1 MKKFIYLLLI
11 PVIILTSGCAHRKE
25 QIARLQAQNDSLR
38 AVGTDKDSNI
48 ADFVKTF
55 NEVEANLDSIK
66 RVERIIDK
74 SAKEGEVKGSRKE
87 QIKSDISYIYDL
99 LQKNR
104 KLVAE
109 LTSKLSKSNKH
120 AKELQLMIDNL
131 NKSID
136 EKNAQIVQLTDEL
149 GKLNIQV
156 KDLNVKVAGLNSN
169 VNDLTADNQKKQAD
183 IDAKTEALNTAY
195 YVIGTNRELKDKKI
209 ITGAGGFIGI
219 GRTKNVMADLNMNDF
234 TKVDITKVSEIPV
247 MKKKINIVTNHPTGS
262 YRIEG
267 DKTVDKIVI
276 TNAKDFWSLSKVL
289 VVVAK

>member
-48 ADFVKTF
+48 ADFVTTF
-55 NEVEANLDSIK
+55 NQVEANLDSIK
-66 RVERIIDK
+66 RIELIIDK
-74 SAKEGEVKGSRKE
+74 SAKAGEVKGSRKE
-87 QIKSDISYIYDL
+87 QITSDIHYIYDL

-109 LTSKLSKSNKH
+109 LTAKLSKSNRH

-136 EKNAQIVQLTDEL
+136 EKNAQIAQLTDEL

-247 MKKKINIVTNHPTGS
+247 MKKKINIVTNHPTNS

-267 DKTVDKIVI
+267 NKTVDKIVI
-276 TNAKDFWSLSKVL
+276 TNAKEFWSLSKVI
-289 VVVAK
+289 VIVAK

>member
-1 MKKFIYLLLI
+1 MRKLIYVLLI

-48 ADFVKTF
+48 ADFVTTF

-87 QIKSDISYIYDL
+87 QIKSDIHYIYDL

-136 EKNAQIVQLTDEL
+136 EKNAQIAQLTDEL

-156 KDLNVKVAGLNSN
+156 KDLNVKVADLNTN
-169 VNDLTADNQKKQAD
+169 VNNLTTDNQKKQAD

-219 GRTKNVMADLNMNDF
+219 GRTKNVMANLNMNDF
-234 TKVDITKVSEIPV
+234 TKVDITKVNEIPV
-247 MKKKINIVTNHPTGS
+247 MKKKINIVTNHPTSS

-267 DKTVDKIVI
+267 NKTVDKIVI
-276 TNAKDFWSLSKVL
+276 TNAKEFWSLSKVL
-289 VVVAK
+289 VIVAK

>member
-1 MKKFIYLLLI
+1 MKKFIYVLLI

-38 AVGTDKDSNI
+38 AVGTDKDANI
-48 ADFVKTF
+48 ADFVTTF
-55 NEVEANLDSIK
+55 NAVEANLDSIK
-66 RVERIIDK
+66 QLEQVIDK
-74 SAKEGEVKGSRKE
+74 SARAGEVKGSRKD
-87 QIKSDISYIYDL
+87 QIKSDIAYIYNL

-109 LTSKLSKSNKH
+109 LSSKLSKSNKH
-120 AKELQLMIDNL
+120 AVELQKMIDNL

-136 EKNAQIVQLTDEL
+136 EKNTQIAQLTDEL

-156 KDLNVKVAGLNSN
+156 KDLNVKVADLNTN
-169 VNDLTADNQKKQAD
+169 VNNLTNDNQNKQAE

-195 YVIGTNRELKDKKI
+195 YVIGTNRELKEKKI
-209 ITGAGGFIGI
+209 ISGSGGFIGI
-219 GRTKNVMADLNMNDF
+219 GRTKNILADLNMADF

-247 MKKKINIVTNHPTGS
+247 MKKKATLITKHPNGS
-262 YRIEG
+262 YRIDG

-276 TNAKDFWSLSKVL
+276 LNGKEFWSLSKVL
-289 VVVAK
+289 VISVK

>member
-1 MKKFIYLLLI
+1 MRKLIYVLLI

-48 ADFVKTF
+48 ADFVTTF

-87 QIKSDISYIYDL
+87 QIKSDIHYIYDL

-136 EKNAQIVQLTDEL
+136 EKNAQIAQLTDEL

-219 GRTKNVMADLNMNDF
+219 GRTKNVMANLNMNDF

-247 MKKKINIVTNHPTGS
+247 MKKKINIVTNHPTSS

-267 DKTVDKIVI
+267 NKTVDKIVI
-276 TNAKDFWSLSKVL
+276 TNAKEFWSLSKVL
-289 VVVAK
+289 VIVAK

>member
-1 MKKFIYLLLI
+1 MMFTHLI

-48 ADFVKTF
+48 ADFVTTF

-87 QIKSDISYIYDL
+87 QIKSDIHYIYDL

-136 EKNAQIVQLTDEL
+136 EKNAQIAQLTDEL

-219 GRTKNVMADLNMNDF
+219 GRTKNVMANLNMNDF

-247 MKKKINIVTNHPTGS
+247 MKKKINIVTNHPTSS

-267 DKTVDKIVI
+267 NKTVDKIVI
-276 TNAKDFWSLSKVL
+276 TNAKEFWSLSKVL
-289 VVVAK
+289 VIVAK

>member
-1 MKKFIYLLLI
+1 MKKIIYVLLI

-38 AVGTDKDSNI
+38 AVGSNKDTNI
-48 ADFVKTF
+48 ADFVTTF

-66 RVERIIDK
+66 RLEQVIDK
-74 SAKEGEVKGSRKE
+74 SAKAGEVKGSRKE
-87 QIKSDISYIYDL
+87 QIKSDIAYIYNL

-109 LTSKLSKSNKH
+109 LSSKLSKSNKH
-120 AKELQLMIDNL
+120 AAELQKMIDNL

-136 EKNAQIVQLTDEL
+136 EKNTQIAQLTDEL

-156 KDLNVKVAGLNSN
+156 KDLNVKVSDLNTNVSN
-169 VNDLTADNQKKQAD
+169 LTTDNQKKQAE

-219 GRTKNVMADLNMNDF
+219 GRTKNILADLNMNDF
-234 TKVDITKVSEIPV
+234 TKVDITKINEIPV
-247 MKKKINIVTNHPTGS
+247 MKKKITMVTKHPNGS

-276 TNAKDFWSLSKVL
+276 LNAKEFWSLSKVL
-289 VVVAK
+289 VIVAK

>member
-1 MKKFIYLLLI
+1 MRKLIYLLLI
-11 PVIILTSGCAHRKE
+11 PVVILTSGCAHRKE

-48 ADFVKTF
+48 ADFVTTF

-87 QIKSDISYIYDL
+87 QIKSDIHYIYDL

-136 EKNAQIVQLTDEL
+136 EKNAQIAQLTDEL

-156 KDLNVKVAGLNSN
+156 KDLNVKVADLNTN
-169 VNDLTADNQKKQAD
+169 VNNLTADNQKKQAD

-247 MKKKINIVTNHPTGS
+247 MKKKINIVTSHPTSS

-267 DKTVDKIVI
+267 NKTVDKIVI
-276 TNAKDFWSLSKVL
+276 TNAKEFWSLSKVL
-289 VVVAK
+289 VIVAK

>member
-1 MKKFIYLLLI
+1 MRKFIYVLLI
-11 PVIILTSGCAHRKE
+11 PVLLLASGCNQRKAE
-25 QIARLQAQNDSLR
+25 IARLKAQNDSLR

-48 ADFVKTF
+48 AEFVTTF

-66 RVERIIDK
+66 RIERVIDK
-74 SAKEGEVKGSRKE
+74 SAKAGEVKGSRKE

-120 AKELQLMIDNL
+120 AAELQKMIDNL
-131 NKSID
+131 NKSIE
-136 EKNAQIVQLTDEL
+136 EKDAQIAQLTDEL

-156 KDLNVKVAGLNSN
+156 KDLKGKVADLNTN
-169 VNDLTADNQKKQAD
+169 VDNLSADNAKKQAD

-209 ITGAGGFIGI
+209 ITGEGGFIGI
-219 GRTKNVMADLNMNDF
+219 GRTKDIKTDLDLSNF
-234 TKVDITKVSEIPV
+234 TKVDITKVNEIPI
-247 MKKKINIVTNHPTGS
+247 MKKKVTIVTSHPKNS

-267 DKTVDKIVI
+267 EKTADKLVI
-276 TNAKDFWSLSKVL
+276 LNSKEFWSISKVL
-289 VVVAK
+289 VIIAK

>member
-1 MKKFIYLLLI
+1 MKKIIYLLLI

-48 ADFVKTF
+48 ADFVTTF

-87 QIKSDISYIYDL
+87 QIKSDIHYIYDL

-136 EKNAQIVQLTDEL
+136 EKNAQIAQLTDEL

-156 KDLNVKVAGLNSN
+156 KDLNVKVAGLNTN
-169 VNDLTADNQKKQAD
+169 VSDLTADNQKKQAD

-247 MKKKINIVTNHPTGS
+247 MKKKINIVTNHPTSS

-267 DKTVDKIVI
+267 NKTVDKIVI
-276 TNAKDFWSLSKVL
+276 TNAKEFWSLSKVL
-289 VVVAK
+289 VIVAK